1 MRKEP
6 GGLSC
11 DNCPWKREEP
21 RWGAAQERLYCHGNK
36 RPEDKTW
43 DDGCAYLWPVWGAI
57 QYYGEM
63 AMLIE
68 AGMPAPEHWTLGDW
82 RLGIRIRGELE
93 RQALEERQADGSSR

>member
-1 MRKEP
+1 M
-6 GGLSC
+6 
-11 DNCPWKREEP
+11 
-21 RWGAAQERLYCHGNK
+21 
-36 RPEDKTW
+36 
-43 DDGCAYLWPVWGAI
+43 WGAI